1 MPQEGEQVGHRRHRR
16 VIAAQRR
23 LEAVRLGLRAVG
35 DGGGAAA
42 VVGARRPPPQPHPA
56 EAAATEP
63 LPLVGVI
70 DMENKDGTIYDGT
83 GGGDGPNPER
93 LIEREELEGV
103 ARVVYTGAASIEEVD
118 PALLKQ
124 LSAVLLRRCPLGA
137 AQLAA
142 MPSLRAV
149 VRMGAGYDNV
159 DTGACTAAGVV
170 ACNCPDAWVEE
181 VADSTLC
188 LTIALI
194 RRVFELTRLVS
205 AGRGWTRQADLQ
217 QKRISRLRGMRLG
230 IVGLGRCGT
239 RLAVA
244 GVIPHASRR
253 PARTRPVLTGIP
265 TCRTLCLSSPHRERW
280 ERTRTPGS
288 APRCCSVRAPSGSSS
303 PSTTPTCRPA
313 WRRWPGVSV
322 SLCGCVD

>member
-1 MPQEGEQVGHRRHRR
+1 MPQEGEQVGRRRHRR

-23 LEAVRLGLRAVG
+23 LEAVRLGLRAAG
-35 DGGGAAA
+35 NGGGAAA
-42 VVGARRPPPQPHPA
+42 LVGARRPPPQPHPA
-56 EAAATEP
+56 EAAATE

-83 GGGDGPNPER
+83 GGGDGANSER

-230 IVGLGRCGT
+230 IVGLGRCST
-239 RLAVA
+239 RLAAA

-253 PARTRPVLTGIP
+253 PARTRPVLTGISM
-265 TCRTLCLSSPHRERW
+265 CRTCGLEPTLRAAGTNAHARIGTAVLQRARAFGFELAFYDPHLP
-280 ERTRTPGS
+280 PG
-288 APRCCSVRAPSGSSS
+288 VEKV
-303 PSTTPTCRPA
+303 T
-313 WRRWPGVSV
+313 PGVSV